1 MSTKDPQPK
10 EQRKNSSE
18 KDTNL
23 NSDIMKKYIQESP
36 NNDNIN
42 NEEEGEEKPIHFKV
56 EYDKNKYYENQIESS
71 PEINKNN
78 TQSKSPSEQKE
89 QQEFIIEKNNQINE
103 NIKNIGN
110 NKNPETY
117 QENNENNEDK
127 NAQNVQQQF
136 YNILKEN
143 NLSDNKQDNIN
154 NYYYYYLNNYNNK
167 SEKTSS
173 EEETV
178 SKKVINFATKT
189 YQGRIDPVK
198 LNKTYNNFWQRQNK
212 NKNKYKEKMEALQKV
227 FHPNGYNSI
236 TGKFKRKGKSQSRY
250 SSSVSVNNLD
260 RTPFDNTKAPLP
272 KQSYLLVPY
281 DFGINDPYYGREDP
295 ADYDRKKMVKLRMLK
310 QPLRYYYPYTV
321 DNFRKR
327 NFKYE

>member
-1 MSTKDPQPK
+1 MTSK
-10 EQRKNSSE
+10 EINPNEQGKTFSE

-36 NNDNIN
+36 NNEN
-42 NEEEGEEKPIHFKV
+42 NDEEEKPIHFKV
-56 EYDKNKYYENQIESS
+56 EYDKNKYLENQNESS
-71 PEINKNN
+71 PENNKKN
-78 TQSKSPSEQKE
+78 TQSKSPPEQKE
-89 QQEFIIEKNNQINE
+89 QQEFIIEKNNQIE
-103 NIKNIGN
+103 EN
-110 NKNPETY
+110 NKNINDNMNNPEVY
-117 QENNENNEDK
+117 QENNDNK

-136 YNILKEN
+136 YNLLKEN
-143 NLSDNKQDNIN
+143 NLQEKNPEDIN
-154 NYYYYYLNNYNNK
+154 NYYYYYLNNYNNNK
-167 SEKTSS
+167 SLKTSS

-189 YQGRIDPVK
+189 YQGRIDPVH
-198 LNKTYNNFWQRQNK
+198 LNKTYNNFWKKQNK

-236 TGKFKRKGKSQSRY
+236 TGKFKRKGKSQSRTT
-250 SSSVSVNNLD
+250 STISVNNLD

-272 KQSYLLVPY
+272 KQSYLVVPY
-281 DFGINDPYYGREDP
+281 DYGINDPYYGKEDP

-310 QPLRYYYPYTV
+310 QPLKYYYPFTV
-321 DNFRKR
+321 ENFRKK

>member
-10 EQRKNSSE
+10 DQRKNSSE

-71 PEINKNN
+71 PENNKNN

-281 DFGINDPYYGREDP
+281 DYGINDPYYGREDP